1 LAQFHRPVQLNDFAQ
16 LSSVF
21 STDARNGSWLSG
33 PDVLQGQSQR
43 AWVVQENAKKLNE
56 ARRNSPQIATGLG
69 AV

>member
-1 LAQFHRPVQLNDFAQ
+1 LAQFHRPGALYEFAQ
-16 LSSVF
+16 LPSVF
-21 STDARNGSWLSG
+21 CTRARKGFWLSG